1 MHVHHDIDRRI
12 DDIAADLKTL
22 VMRLRAAGFV
32 FYHPNDVLPG
42 VEAEVGSH
50 ISRIEREIGPV
61 PYALAAFWRRIG
73 SVDLTGSHPNW
84 TGCEYPDPLF
94 VYPALTAAA
103 EVDDFLANRALGLD
117 VEFPYKI
124 PIAPDS
130 FHKENVSGGMWYNV
144 DCPAA
149 DHNPIVNDEGRNL
162 PFLDYVEDALSRGGF
177 PGARGYHNWP
187 IHDLVGKSRS

>member
-1 MHVHHDIDRRI
+1 MHVHQDIDRRI
-12 DDIAADLKTL
+12 DEIAASLKSL
-22 VMRLRAAGFV
+22 VTRLRAAGFV
-32 FYHPNDVLPG
+32 FYHPNDVFPG
-42 VEAEVGSH
+42 VESDVELREV
-50 ISRIEREIGPV
+50 GPV

-103 EVDDFLANRALGLD
+103 EVDDFLANRAIGLE

-144 DCPAA
+144 DCPAT
-149 DHNPIVNDEGRNL
+149 DHNPL
-162 PFLDYVEDALSRGGF
+162 
-177 PGARGYHNWP
+177 
-187 IHDLVGKSRS
+187 